1 MSPVRSLFPP
11 ERLADGGRAPLYLR
25 LEALIRDAVERGVVA
40 AGDTLPPEREIAS
53 ELAISRVTVRKAL
66 AGLVSAGLLQQRR
79 GSGTY
84 VAPTPRRVE
93 QPLSR
98 LSSFSEDIRARGLVP
113 SVRIIDRVLAVPNSE
128 ETMVLGLPVGQRVS
142 RLHRLRL
149 ADGVPMAIELAT
161 VPEAFLPEPSA
172 VESSL
177 YATLERRGLRPV
189 RALQRLAAA
198 NLRPADAELLGVSAG
213 SAALRIERVSY
224 LPDGRVVEFTRSFYR
239 GDAYDFVA
247 ELTLGSAS

>member
-1 MSPVRSLFPP
+1 MSLVRSLFPP
-11 ERLADGGRAPLYLR
+11 ERLAAGGPAPLYLR
-25 LEALIRDAVERGVVA
+25 LEALIRDAVRCGVLA
-40 AGDTLPPEREIAS
+40 AGDALPPEREIAS

-66 AGLVSAGLLQQRR
+66 SGLVSAGLLQQRR

-84 VAPTPRRVE
+84 VAPIPRRVE
-93 QPLSR
+93 QPVSR
-98 LSSFSEDIRARGLVP
+98 LSSFSEEIRARGLTP
-113 SVRIIDRVLAVPNSE
+113 GVRILDRRLAVPSSE
-128 ETMVLGLPVGQRVS
+128 ETMVLGLSVGERVS

-149 ADGVPMAIELAT
+149 ADGVPMAIEQAT
-161 VPEAFLPEPSA
+161 VPAAFLPEPSA

-177 YATLERRGLRPV
+177 YATLERRGLRPA

-198 NLRPADAELLGVSAG
+198 NLRPADAELLGVAAG

-224 LPDGRVVEFTRSFYR
+224 LADGRVLEFTRSFYR

-247 ELTLGSAS
+247 ELTPGVA